1 MTDKDLLEK
10 IYDNIMQT
18 SKQRDS
24 IDERLAGWHDKLLE
38 DIRNAIVRHLHIAKE
53 DAWPVY
59 AKNAERNTKSI
70 L

>member
-24 IDERLAGWHDKLLE
+24 IDERLARWHDKLLE

-53 DAWPVY
+53 DV
-59 AKNAERNTKSI
+59 
-70 L
+70 